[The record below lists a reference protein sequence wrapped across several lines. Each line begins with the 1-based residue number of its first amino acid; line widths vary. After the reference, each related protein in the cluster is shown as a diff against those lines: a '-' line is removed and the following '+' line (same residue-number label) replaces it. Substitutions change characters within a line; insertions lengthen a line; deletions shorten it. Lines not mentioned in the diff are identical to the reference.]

1 MTGYIMVKL
10 VPECVKCGS
19 SVIDSLESEVE
30 EQGQIKRGKYI
41 NSVCQAD
48 VSPNTP
54 KADKTGL

>member
-1 MTGYIMVKL
+1 MVKL